1 MQILHIP
8 TGGEDELIM
17 MESYKETE
25 QASANQE
32 LLNSVV
38 QHYED
43 ILTDKIK
50 MESVKTLRDEDRIR
64 LQEHQQM
71 VQLEMAKM

>member
-1 MQILHIP
+1 M
-8 TGGEDELIM
+8 IM

-25 QASANQE
+25 QAEANSE
-32 LLNSVV
+32 LLNTVV

-43 ILTDKIK
+43 ILMDKIK
-50 MESVKTLRDEDRIR
+50 MESIKTLRDDDRKR